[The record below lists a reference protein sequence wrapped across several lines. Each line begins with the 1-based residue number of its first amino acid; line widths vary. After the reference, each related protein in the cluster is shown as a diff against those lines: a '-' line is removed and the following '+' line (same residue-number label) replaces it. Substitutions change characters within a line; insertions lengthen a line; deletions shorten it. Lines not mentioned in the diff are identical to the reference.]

1 MGRYRSRSRSFS
13 PRRYSRSP
21 PSCKYYDDPSDRG
34 GGGGGG
40 GRDYRDRRSSA
51 PSGLLIR
58 NIALNA
64 RSIAPPQVRGI
75 ANSKDSVLIQGLV
88 HGRRSVRGHPK
99 AQSELGA
106 MEHQNFLFGM
116 EMICPYAAKYATSS
130 ARC

>member
-21 PSCKYYDDPSDRG
+21 PRRKYYDDPRDRG

-64 RSIAPPQVRGI
+64 SLT
-75 ANSKDSVLIQGLV
+75 SVLHTFV
-88 HGRRSVRGHPK
+88 V
-99 AQSELGA
+99 
-106 MEHQNFLFGM
+106 
-116 EMICPYAAKYATSS
+116 
-130 ARC
+130 